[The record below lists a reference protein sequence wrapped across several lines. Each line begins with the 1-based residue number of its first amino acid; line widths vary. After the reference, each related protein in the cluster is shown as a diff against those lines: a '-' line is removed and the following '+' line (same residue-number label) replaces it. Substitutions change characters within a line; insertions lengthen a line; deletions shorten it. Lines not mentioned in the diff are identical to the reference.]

1 MTEHDK
7 NFIQLGRGYLS
18 LLYLKAL
25 YESAGN
31 KPPDDLVSG
40 IEIMERRVRGISD
53 ELKSVF
59 AKDRHT

>member
-31 KPPDDLVSG
+31 KPPDDLVNG
-40 IEIMERRVRGISD
+40 IEIMERQVRGIPD
-53 ELKSVF
+53 ELE
-59 AKDRHT
+59 

>member
-18 LLYLKAL
+18 LIYLRAL

-31 KPPDDLVSG
+31 RPPDDLVNG
-40 IEIMERRVRGISD
+40 IEILERQVQDISD
-53 ELKSVF
+53 ELE
-59 AKDRHT
+59 